1 MVSATEKQRYTLQA
15 EIREVRGSRK
25 SQVLRAS
32 GKVPA
37 VIYGLKSGTVAVALD
52 APRSE
57 TAIHSGAHLVD
68 VSING
73 QVEHVLIKDVQYDH
87 LQRNIEHVD
96 LLRIDP
102 SQRVKVKIPLDFR
115 GTPKGSK
122 QGGILEVQIAEVE
135 LEVLPL
141 EIPDILRVNVENL
154 DLHEIL
160 HAKDIPLPTGA
171 KLLHPAEQIIAQV
184 RTVKEEVAAVETQ
197 AAATE
202 PEVIGKKTEED
213 AETAVAGAAGA
224 AGAAKGAAA
233 APKAPAKK

>member
-1 MVSATEKQRYTLQA
+1 MVAATEKQRYILQA
-15 EIREVRGSRK
+15 EIREARGSRQ
-25 SQVLRAS
+25 SQALRAG

-37 VIYGLKSGTVAVALD
+37 VIYGLKGGTVAVSLD
-52 APRSE
+52 APRAE

-73 QVEHVLIKDVQYDH
+73 QVEHVLIKEVQYDH

-102 SQRVKVKIPLDFR
+102 NQRVRVKIPLDFR
-115 GTPKGSK
+115 GTPKGAK

-141 EIPDILRVNVENL
+141 EIPDVLRVNVENL

-160 HAKDIPLPTGA
+160 HAKDIPLSAGA
-171 KLLHPAEQIIAQV
+171 KLLHAADQIIAQV
-184 RTVKEEVAAVETQ
+184 RTVKEEVAVVATE

-202 PEVIGKKTEED
+202 PEVIGKKAEEE
-213 AETAVAGAAGA
+213 AEAPAAGA
-224 AGAAKGAAA
+224 AAGAAA